1 MYSPS
6 SKLADKKQTLLKLS
20 EFGWST
26 VQDHNLN
33 FFIGTL
39 EYTAPEIIL
48 QKTHTLAIDVWCLGV
63 IIYEMLVGKTPFEP
77 TPS

>member
-1 MYSPS
+1 M
-6 SKLADKKQTLLKLS
+6 
-20 EFGWST
+20 
-26 VQDHNLN
+26 QDHNLN